1 MNGLKAILYG
11 ALLGTIC
18 PIFIQ
23 LVCYQGVRLLDS
35 LQWSL
40 SLTGFVLGIYLSRY
54 ISWGWSLGGG
64 TGFLIGLFGPLPIGF
79 LYSDVSYE
87 RVLPWLLISAVIG
100 LFAGGRTLD
109 RLFKERALRRKTSA
123 PKHHN

>member
-1 MNGLKAILYG
+1 MSGLKAILHG
-11 ALLGTIC
+11 CLLGAVF

-23 LVCYQGVRLLDS
+23 LVCYEGVRLLDS
-35 LQWSL
+35 LLWSL
-40 SLTGFVLGIYLSRY
+40 CLTGFVLGMYVSRF

-64 TGFLIGLFGPLPIGF
+64 AGFLIGLFGPLPIGF
-79 LYSDVSYE
+79 IYSDTSYE

-100 LFAGGRTLD
+100 LLAGGRTLD
-109 RLFKERALRRKTSA
+109 QLFTRRALRKKTPA

>member
-1 MNGLKAILYG
+1 MNGLKAILHG
-11 ALLGTIC
+11 ALLGAIC

-23 LVCYQGVRLLDS
+23 LVCYEGVRLLDS
-35 LQWSL
+35 LYWSL
-40 SLTGFVLGIYLSRY
+40 CLTGFVLGMYFSRF

-64 TGFLIGLFGPLPIGF
+64 AGFLIGFFGPLPIGF
-79 LYSDVSYE
+79 IYSDTSYE

-109 RLFKERALRRKTSA
+109 RLFKRCALRRRASD